1 MAAEVGSL
9 LDPFMAKP
17 MVEVEA
23 LRHGHGRRDILD
35 VPAWRVDAGERC
47 LVAGPSGSGKSTLLH
62 LLAGLATPRKGAV
75 RVAGQDLAG
84 LSPTAR
90 DRFRGRSIGLLL
102 QSFHLLDTLSVF
114 DNVRLARHLAG
125 LPEDRAR
132 CREVLDDLGVRELG
146 AALPSTLS
154 HGQAQRVALA
164 RAVVNRPAVILADEP
179 TSSLDD
185 ESCARVAALIEAEAA
200 RQGATLIVATHDA
213 RLHGRFERRLVLDG
227 PAAEPGR

>member
-1 MAAEVGSL
+1 
-9 LDPFMAKP
+9 MAKP

-23 LRHGHGRRDILD
+23 LRHGHGSRDVLD
-35 VPAWRVDAGERC
+35 IAAWRVDAGERC

-62 LLAGLATPRKGAV
+62 LLAGLATPRAGSV

-84 LSPTAR
+84 MPPATR
-90 DRFRGRSIGLLL
+90 DRFRGRSIGLVL
-102 QSFHLLDTLSVF
+102 QSFHLLDTLCVF

-125 LPEDRAR
+125 LPEDHAR
-132 CREVLDDLGVRELG
+132 CREVLEELGVADLGQVR
-146 AALPSTLS
+146 PSTLS

-185 ESCARVAALIEAEAA
+185 ESCERVAALIEAEAA
-200 RQGATLIVATHDA
+200 RHGATLVVATHDS
-213 RLHGRFERRLVLDG
+213 RLRGRFAQRLSLDAPA
-227 PAAEPGR
+227 PAAEPRPEPRPGP

>member
-1 MAAEVGSL
+1 MARL
-9 LDPFMAKP
+9 

-23 LRHGHGRRDILD
+23 LHHGYGGRTILD
-35 VPAWRVDAGERC
+35 IPAWRVDTGERC
-47 LVAGPSGSGKSTLLH
+47 LVVGPSGSGKSTLLH
-62 LLAGLATPRKGAV
+62 LLAGLAAPRAGSV
-75 RVAGQDLAG
+75 RVAGQDLTG
-84 LSPTAR
+84 LSPAAR
-90 DRFRGRSIGLLL
+90 DRFRGRSVGLVL

-132 CREVLDDLGVRELG
+132 CREVLEDLGVAECSR
-146 AALPSTLS
+146 AHPSTLS

-185 ESCARVAALIEAEAA
+185 ESCERVAALIEAEAA
-200 RQGATLIVATHDA
+200 RQGATLVVATHDS
-213 RLHGRFERRLVLDG
+213 RLRGRFGQRLSLEA
-227 PAAEPGR
+227 PAPAP

>member
-1 MAAEVGSL
+1 MAT
-9 LDPFMAKP
+9 P

-23 LRHGHGRRDILD
+23 LRHGHGRRDVLD
-35 VPAWRVDAGERC
+35 IAAWRVDAGERC
-47 LVAGPSGSGKSTLLH
+47 LVVGPSGSGKSTLLH
-62 LLAGLATPRKGAV
+62 LLAGLAPPRAGRV
-75 RVAGQDLAG
+75 RVAGMDFAT
-84 LSPTAR
+84 LSPTVR
-90 DRFRGRSIGLLL
+90 DRFRGRSIGLVL

-132 CREVLDDLGVRELG
+132 CREVLENVGVAEF
-146 AALPSTLS
+146 AAARPSTLS

-185 ESCARVAALIEAEAA
+185 ESCERVAALIESEAA
-200 RQGATLIVATHDA
+200 RQGATLVVATHDS
-213 RLHGRFERRLVLDG
+213 RLYGRFDRRLTLDG
-227 PAAEPGR
+227 PASGS

>member
-1 MAAEVGSL
+1 MAT
-9 LDPFMAKP
+9 P

-23 LRHGHGRRDILD
+23 LRHGHGSREVLDIA
-35 VPAWRVDAGERC
+35 AWRVDAGERC

-62 LLAGLATPRKGAV
+62 LLAGLAAPRSGSV
-75 RVAGQDLAG
+75 RVAGQDLAA
-84 LSPTAR
+84 LPPAAR

-102 QSFHLLDTLSVF
+102 QTFHLLDTLNVL

-132 CREVLDDLGVRELG
+132 CREVLEDLGVAEFGG
-146 AALPSTLS
+146 ARPSTLS

-164 RAVVNRPAVILADEP
+164 RAVVNRPTVILADEP

-185 ESCARVAALIEAEAA
+185 ESCERVAALIDTEAA
-200 RQGATLIVATHDA
+200 RQGATLVVATHDS
-213 RLHGRFERRLVLDG
+213 RLRDRFERRLVLSV
-227 PAAEPGR
+227 PAAEPAP

>member
-1 MAAEVGSL
+1 MT
-9 LDPFMAKP
+9 KP
-17 MVEVEA
+17 VVEVEA
-23 LRHGHGRRDILD
+23 LRHGHGGRDVLD
-35 VPAWRVDAGERC
+35 IAEWRVDAGERC

-62 LLAGLATPRKGAV
+62 LLAGLVTPRSGSV

-84 LSPTAR
+84 LSTSAR

-114 DNVRLARHLAG
+114 DNLRLARHLAG
-125 LPEDRAR
+125 LPEDRPR
-132 CREVLDDLGVRELG
+132 CREVLEDLDVAEFGHVR
-146 AALPSTLS
+146 PSTLS

-185 ESCARVAALIEAEAA
+185 ESCERVAALIETEAV
-200 RQGATLIVATHDA
+200 RQGATLVVATHDS
-213 RLHGRFERRLVLDG
+213 RLRGRFERRLSLDA
-227 PAAEPGR
+227 PAAQRRP

>member
-1 MAAEVGSL
+1 
-9 LDPFMAKP
+9 MAKP

-23 LRHGHGRRDILD
+23 LRHGHGSRDILD
-35 VPAWRVDAGERC
+35 IAAWRVDAGERC
-47 LVAGPSGSGKSTLLH
+47 LVAGQSGSGKSTLLH
-62 LLAGLATPRKGAV
+62 LLAGLATPRSGNV

-84 LSPTAR
+84 LSPAAR

-132 CREVLDDLGVRELG
+132 CREVLDDLGVAELG
-146 AALPSTLS
+146 GAHPSTLS

-185 ESCARVAALIEAEAA
+185 ESCGRVAALIEAEAD
-200 RQGATLIVATHDA
+200 RQGATLVVATHDS
-213 RLHGRFERRLVLDG
+213 RLHGRFERRLLLDA
-227 PAAEPGR
+227 PAAETGR

>member
-1 MAAEVGSL
+1 
-9 LDPFMAKP
+9 MAKA
-17 MVEVEA
+17 MVEVGA
-23 LRHGHGRRDILD
+23 LRHGHGGRDVLD
-35 VPAWRVDAGERC
+35 IPAWRVGAGERC

-62 LLAGLATPRKGAV
+62 LLAGLSTPRSGSV
-75 RVAGQDLAG
+75 RVAGRDLAA
-84 LSPTAR
+84 LPAAAR

-132 CREVLDDLGVRELG
+132 CREVLDDLGVGEFG
-146 AALPSTLS
+146 AARPSTLS

-185 ESCARVAALIEAEAA
+185 ASCERVAALIETEAA
-200 RQGATLIVATHDA
+200 RHGATLIVATHDS
-213 RLHGRFERRLVLDG
+213 RLHGRFERRLVLDVAAVG
-227 PAAEPGR
+227 PGP